1 MFPVAP
7 AQRNIVFVTQS
18 FPDPHKVSCRKI
30 YGTQFTEFNYEAALD
45 FRKSIGLVF
54 DEDSEVNIPT
64 TGSSTTTTTTS
75 TPKPSTPRSQ
85 STPVIKTNVNNGQGS
100 ASSGKSLAV
109 MPKPPEV
116 YVGENK
122 Q

>member
-1 MFPVAP
+1 M
-7 AQRNIVFVTQS
+7 
-18 FPDPHKVSCRKI
+18 
-30 YGTQFTEFNYEAALD
+30 QFIEFNYEAALD
-45 FRKSIGLVF
+45 FRKGIGLVF

-64 TGSSTTTTTTS
+64 TGSSTTT

-100 ASSGKSLAV
+100 TSSGESLAV